1 VPPRWGAPKDYK
13 SESQRERSSPVGWIR
28 LHKKLI
34 GWGWYADGN
43 TLRVFLH
50 LLLTANYKPSEFL
63 GRTIDRGQA
72 VFGLQSLADVLKLSV
87 RQVRVALEHL
97 KTTGEVTIETTNR
110 FSIATLVK
118 YSDYQCSDADDD
130 KPNDKPNDSQ
140 MTNKRQTDDKRM
152 TTSKKKEGK
161 KEEDN
166 VPPVVS
172 KDTTSPKGD
181 ALFELFW
188 KQYPRHEAKQPAL
201 TKWRQF
207 KVDDAK
213 FAEIMAGLDRSK
225 QSRQWKDG
233 FIPHAR
239 TWLNQ
244 RRWEDETTPE
254 TKADTGYRR
263 FGEV

>member
-1 VPPRWGAPKDYK
+1 MELMPKDAFWFPHDANARNDPAICAMRKKYK
-13 SESQRERSSPVGWIR
+13 AEGYGYFWMMVEMMREQSDYKLKHAVIDGYAMQMQSTSSKVQCFINDCVACGLFHSDGVVFWSQR
-28 LHKKLI
+28 L
-34 GWGWYADGN
+34 
-43 TLRVFLH
+43 LREM
-50 LLLTANYKPSEFL
+50 NYKMEVSEK
-63 GRTIDRGQA
+63 RRGAAKAMHERRQLSTCSA
-72 VFGLQSLADVLKLSV
+72 SAEQMQSKCMP
-87 RQVRVALEHL
+87 EHNN
-97 KTTGEVTIETTNR
+97 TEQ
-110 FSIATLVK
+110 
-118 YSDYQCSDADDD
+118 YSTEQ
-130 KPNDKPNDSQ
+130 
-140 MTNKRQTDDKRM
+140 
-152 TTSKKKEGK
+152 E
-161 KEEDN
+161 N

-244 RRWEDETTPE
+244 RRWEDETTEE
-254 TKADTGYRR
+254 TQGVSLY
-263 FGEV
+263 EQL